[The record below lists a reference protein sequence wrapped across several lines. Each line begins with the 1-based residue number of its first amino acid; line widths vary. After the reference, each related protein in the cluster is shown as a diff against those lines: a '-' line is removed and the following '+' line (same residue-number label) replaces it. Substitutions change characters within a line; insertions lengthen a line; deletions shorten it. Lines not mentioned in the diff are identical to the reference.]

1 MHQADYKSKHYTV
14 FTYKQIFLHVSITNL
29 NEILLKTR
37 PAHQRPINVWTLSQ
51 LLAVGCSHGTSVQN
65 ANRGSNLW
73 VDVLLQPTSDS
84 QVDLL
89 GLGRCGSLPGP
100 NCPDRLVGQDNLAPV
115 GDVGQ
120 HGGQLIEADFC
131 GLSSFPLVQLLANAG
146 YHLQPVLQSESHLL
160 ANELVSLPEDI
171 PSLRMPQNDPVD
183 TTVLYH
189 GGRKLP
195 YHLR

>member
-14 FTYKQIFLHVSITNL
+14 FTYKQISLHVSITNL
-29 NEILLKTR
+29 NEILLETR
-37 PAHQRPINVWTLSQ
+37 PTHQRPINVWTLSQ

-131 GLSSFPLVQLLANAG
+131 GLSSFPLVQLLAN
-146 YHLQPVLQSESHLL
+146 
-160 ANELVSLPEDI
+160 ELVSLTEDI

-189 GGRKLP
+189 GRRKLP
-195 YHLR
+195 SKSSTLSLVAVLRCHRDVRV